1 VNKRSVVL
9 LGALAL
15 LLVYFWSDSRVPQLE
30 EKTAN
35 VGSSLTEAFTDRPI
49 YDIVDSWPLW
59 RKTLA
64 STVNWLNTNTVGMT
78 TGILVGA
85 IALSLLTGLRR
96 RRFDNRYLN
105 LLLGIA
111 VGSPLGLCA
120 NCAAPIA
127 KGAYDGGAS
136 AESSLALM
144 FSSPKFNIIV
154 FSMILSIF
162 PLYLILIQYAF
173 VVLFIMVV
181 LPALLTLS
189 ETMNSQSGP
198 FAQDPAANAFCP
210 VPLPEPPESWG
221 QAALAAG
228 KDFVGSL
235 KYIVIRT
242 LPLMILAGTL
252 ASVAIHLFDLQYFA
266 GTEIH
271 FVGMLLATL
280 IALFLPMPIAVDIL
294 LTAILYQS
302 GVPTGYVAVFF
313 FSLGIYSVYT
323 HFIVWRYFSRSL
335 SLALVLSLFVLSLL
349 AGYTSH
355 IYSVYDRAE
364 QDEFF
369 RQNRG
374 GTDDST
380 QRAYSAPSKVSGGA
394 IVPKTYRHPVGI
406 RRSAIDTRDAS
417 LSVEAFP
424 YQSRAANDDP
434 LFTKLLGRD
443 LGLDFS
449 DAFHFQQFHPP
460 LRFGQGMA
468 GGDFDNDGKLD
479 LVFARDPG
487 ISLYRNTGGHFEA
500 QEIDLG
506 PLGDASFQVVAFVD
520 IDNDGWKDLFLST
533 FTAGNYFL
541 MNRDGVFSTE
551 ALVPLSAEIRN
562 SVTMGVSFADLT
574 GNGKLDIALGNYIGG
589 FTVAGRELPRA
600 AGNQLVYTETETET
614 ETDNP
619 TANPGLRF
627 SAHDLNSL
635 EYGQTLSLLFSDF
648 NNDGR
653 TDLLVANDFG
663 IDESFIGT
671 EDGFRRVDNRDALF
685 EQSPWT
691 TMSVATA
698 DTNNDL
704 LLDTF
709 SVGFGGKNVK
719 HKGINVAT
727 AVTYSEA
734 QKQFERE
741 VKQQSLDSGWPCHD
755 LSPAGAK
762 SCRLK
767 LEILAMMK
775 IYPFAAFDVRECR
788 KLRGRGDVFGE
799 CLENHRI
806 MRANK
811 RRDANLCELIQN
823 DYRRT
828 LCRRI
833 AILAPRKPRH
843 ESSIPFVEGQN
854 AFHLGTSSGGLE
866 NRSSD
871 SALGQA
877 GWAWNAL
884 FADVNNDGW
893 QDALV
898 VNGFLLDTQMRR
910 RLYDQNHFFLN
921 REGVFERKQI
931 EAGLGDLGITHAYVY
946 LDFDGDGDLDIVT
959 RSILGQI
966 YVYRNNENQNHMLSI
981 ELEDHLGNR
990 DGIGSKVYIE
1000 YGGQERLQQLR
1011 EIKIGGGFVSHSPA
1025 IAHFG
1030 IGAHLGVE
1038 GVRIVWPDGA
1048 TSQLKRDFPAGMLYR
1063 IIREP

>member
-1 VNKRSVVL
+1 MNKRSVVL

-15 LLVYFWSDSRVPQLE
+15 LLAYFWGDSRVPQLQ

-49 YDIVDSWPLW
+49 YDIEASWPLW

-78 TGILVGA
+78 TGVLVGA

-111 VGSPLGLCA
+111 AGSPLGLCA

-144 FSSPKFNIIV
+144 FSSPKFNFIV

-181 LPALLTLS
+181 LPALLTL
-189 ETMNSQSGP
+189 TGTTNSPNGP
-198 FAQDPAANAFCP
+198 FAQDPADDQFCP
-210 VPLPEPPESWG
+210 VPLPEPPETWK
-221 QAALAAG
+221 QATIAAG
-228 KDFVGSL
+228 KDFLGSL
-235 KYIVIRT
+235 RYIVVRT
-242 LPLMILAGTL
+242 VPLMILAGTL
-252 ASVAIHLFDLQYFA
+252 ASLAIHLFDLQYFA
-266 GTEIH
+266 GTGIH

-335 SLALVLSLFVLSLL
+335 SFALVLSLLVLSLL

-369 RQNRG
+369 RQHRPDAEG
-374 GTDDST
+374 AGAST
-380 QRAYSAPSKVSGGA
+380 QRGYKAPSTVSAGA
-394 IVPKTYRHPVGI
+394 IVPKIYRHPVGI
-406 RRSAIDTRDAS
+406 RRSAIDTRSAS
-417 LSVEAFP
+417 LSVEEFP
-424 YQSRAANDDP
+424 YAPRAANDEA
-434 LFTKLLGRD
+434 LFTKLVGRD
-443 LGLDFS
+443 LGLEFS
-449 DAFHFQQFHPP
+449 DEFHFQQFHPP
-460 LRFGQGMA
+460 LRFGQGIA
-468 GGDFDNDGKLD
+468 GGDYDNDGKPD

-487 ISLYRNTGGHFEA
+487 ISLYRNTGGHFEV
-500 QEIDLG
+500 QKIDLG
-506 PLGDASFQVVAFVD
+506 PLDDASFQLVAFVD

-533 FTAGNYFL
+533 FSRGNYFL
-541 MNRDGVFSTE
+541 MNRDGVFSAE
-551 ALVPLSAEIRN
+551 ALVSLSEQPRD

-574 GNGKLDIALGNYIGG
+574 GNGSLDIALGNYIGG
-589 FTVAGRELPRA
+589 FTVAGRELPAA
-600 AGNQLVYTETETET
+600 AGNQIVYT
-614 ETDNP
+614 DND
-619 TANPGLRF
+619 GDDDRKSDSLRF
-627 SAHDLNSL
+627 SAHDLNAL
-635 EYGQTLSLLFSDF
+635 ENGQTLSVLFSDF

-671 EDGFRRVDNRDALF
+671 ADGFRRVDRHDGLF

-691 TMSVATA
+691 TMSIETA

-719 HKGINVAT
+719 HKGINVST
-727 AVTYSEA
+727 AVDYTEA

-741 VKQQSLDSGWPCHD
+741 VKQKAWETGWPCHD
-755 LSPAGAK
+755 LTDAGAK
-762 SCRLK
+762 SCRLRR
-767 LEILAMMK
+767 EILAMMK

-788 KLRGRGDVFGE
+788 KLRGRNAVFEE

-806 MRANK
+806 MRANR
-811 RRDANLCELIQN
+811 RRDPDVCDLVRD

-833 AILAPRKPRH
+833 AIPEPRKPRH

-854 AFHLGTSSGGLE
+854 AFHLGTPNGGLE

-893 QDALV
+893 QDVLV
-898 VNGFLLDTQMRR
+898 VNGFLLDTEMRR

-921 REGVFERKQI
+921 RGGSFERKQI
-931 EAGLGDLGITHAYVY
+931 ESGLGDLGITHAYVY
-946 LDFDGDGDLDIVT
+946 IDIDGDGDLDIVT
-959 RSILGQI
+959 RSILGQV
-966 YVYRNNENQNHMLSI
+966 YVYRNNEYQNHMLSI
-981 ELEDHLGNR
+981 ELEDHIGNR

-1000 YGGQERLQQLR
+1000 YGGNEALQQLR
-1011 EIKIGGGFVSHSPA
+1011 EIKIGGGFVSHSPS

-1030 IGAHLGVE
+1030 IGAHAGVE

-1048 TSQLKRDFPAGMLYR
+1048 TSHLKRDFPAGMLYR